1 MKVYETEKIRNVAL
15 IGNKGVGKTS
25 IIDNILFVSGGNTRV
40 GNVDEGTSML
50 DTDPL
55 ELKRQQSMLCKAMP
69 VEWKDYK
76 INFFDTPGYAD
87 FIGEA
92 ISGIFVAD
100 VALVA
105 VDAVNGVEIAT
116 KRFYNYVTK
125 FNKPCGYIINKCD
138 SEHADIDG
146 AIKAVREQLS
156 HRAVAIQLP
165 IGKGTSLTGV
175 VDLLSMK
182 AYDCSG
188 GKGKEIPVPDD
199 MKDQVT
205 KARTDII
212 ESVAENDEALMDKYL
227 ESGELSE
234 DELRAGIVKGVL
246 SGDIQPIMLT
256 SAEKSVGMEALLNC
270 IINWL
275 PDPSALPYP
284 KAVKAGT
291 EEEVTFQ
298 VKGDQP
304 VTAYVFKVTSDPGI
318 GDVFFFKVCSGSIK
332 SGGDVYNA
340 TSRSSERMGHIFIIR
355 GKGKDEVATVS
366 AGDIGAV
373 AKLKSTSFGNTM
385 CEKSNQIEIAKP
397 EYPEPMVSLSV
408 TPKSKQDQDK
418 LGMGFSKFMA
428 LDPTFRMHLDKEFN
442 ETIIAGV
449 GETHL
454 EVIMEKLKD
463 RFGIEIEVGKPRI
476 PYRETIQ
483 KKVQVSHKHKKQSGG
498 KGQYGECYI
507 EVTPLKSGEGF
518 QFENKIVGGAIP
530 SKYIPAVEKGI
541 KNSMEK
547 GVLAGYPVVD
557 VKVAVFDGS
566 YHDVDSSDMAF
577 QIAGSMAFKKA
588 ETEASPIL
596 LEPIMNIEVTVP
608 NDNVGDVSSD
618 FSSRRGRVSGMDHQ
632 GDVGVVRAQVPLA
645 ELYKYSTNLRSMTS
659 GAGSHTMSFSH
670 YEAVPAHVSQK
681 IIDEAKKLKE
691 EKEEK

>member
-1 MKVYETEKIRNVAL
+1 
-15 IGNKGVGKTS
+15 
-25 IIDNILFVSGGNTRV
+25 
-40 GNVDEGTSML
+40 
-50 DTDPL
+50 
-55 ELKRQQSMLCKAMP
+55 
-69 VEWKDYK
+69 
-76 INFFDTPGYAD
+76 
-87 FIGEA
+87 
-92 ISGIFVAD
+92 
-100 VALVA
+100 
-105 VDAVNGVEIAT
+105 
-116 KRFYNYVTK
+116 
-125 FNKPCGYIINKCD
+125 
-138 SEHADIDG
+138 
-146 AIKAVREQLS
+146 
-156 HRAVAIQLP
+156 
-165 IGKGTSLTGV
+165 
-175 VDLLSMK
+175 
-182 AYDCSG
+182 
-188 GKGKEIPVPDD
+188 
-199 MKDQVT
+199 
-205 KARTDII
+205 
-212 ESVAENDEALMDKYL
+212 
-227 ESGELSE
+227 
-234 DELRAGIVKGVL
+234 
-246 SGDIQPIMLT
+246 
-256 SAEKSVGMEALLNC
+256 
-270 IINWL
+270 
-275 PDPSALPYP
+275 
-284 KAVKAGT
+284 
-291 EEEVTFQ
+291 
-298 VKGDQP
+298 
-304 VTAYVFKVTSDPGI
+304 
-318 GDVFFFKVCSGSIK
+318 
-332 SGGDVYNA
+332 
-340 TSRSSERMGHIFIIR
+340 
-355 GKGKDEVATVS
+355 
-366 AGDIGAV
+366 
-373 AKLKSTSFGNTM
+373 
-385 CEKSNQIEIAKP
+385 
-397 EYPEPMVSLSV
+397 
-408 TPKSKQDQDK
+408 
-418 LGMGFSKFMA
+418 
-428 LDPTFRMHLDKEFN
+428 MHLDKEFN